1 MVIEDKDKTKEPPGE
16 AAESKQRINELETS
30 KIENK
35 ATEKVLKTTSHICLS
50 DLIILVAVGS
60 GVLYWFLESALHAF
74 IFQEGDLIRHIFM
87 PDNHE
92 IWMRLLVIGIII
104 IFGIYAQFL
113 INKRKWAE
121 EKIKRINAEID
132 QIFNTAADGMRV
144 VDKNFNVLR
153 INETLSNLLDMSE
166 DEVVGKKCYETFR
179 GSLCHT
185 ADCPLTKIFNG
196 DARVECD
203 AEKERKDGTKIPCI
217 VTATPFRG
225 SNGELLG
232 IVEDFKDITERKR
245 MEDSLDQRVKELAR
259 SNAELQQFA
268 YVASHDLQ
276 EPLRMVAS
284 YVQLLARRYKGKLDS
299 DADDFINYA
308 VDGANRMQGLINDL
322 LAYSRVG
329 THGLDFEQTDCT
341 AVLDQA
347 VANLQEGVKE
357 NKAIITH
364 TAMPT
369 VMADAPQLV
378 QLFQNLISNAIKFHG
393 QEPPRIHISAE
404 PKNAEWVFSVRDNGI
419 GIDPQYKERIFVIF
433 QRLHSQTNYSGT
445 GIGLAI
451 CKKVVERHC
460 GRIWVESEAGKGATL
475 YFTIPNK
482 GEKK

>member
-1 MVIEDKDKTKEPPGE
+1 M
-16 AAESKQRINELETS
+16 
-30 KIENK
+30 
-35 ATEKVLKTTSHICLS
+35 
-50 DLIILVAVGS
+50 
-60 GVLYWFLESALHAF
+60 
-74 IFQEGDLIRHIFM
+74 
-87 PDNHE
+87 
-92 IWMRLLVIGIII
+92 
-104 IFGIYAQFL
+104 L

-121 EKIKRINAEID
+121 ETIKRISAELD
-132 QIFNTAADGMRV
+132 QIFNTAADGMRLI
-144 VDKNFNVLR
+144 DKNFNVIR
-153 INETLSNLLDMSE
+153 INETLSNLLNLSK

-196 DARVECD
+196 QEERVECD
-203 AEKERKDGTKIPCI
+203 AEKERNDGARIPCI

-225 SNGELLG
+225 PNGELLG

-245 MEDSLDQRVKELAR
+245 MEDELEQRLKELAR

-284 YVQLLARRYKGKLDS
+284 YVQLLARRYKGKLDA
-299 DADDFINYA
+299 DADDFINFA

-329 THGLDFEQTDCT
+329 TSGRDFEPTDCT
-341 AVLDQA
+341 AILDQA
-347 VANLQEGVKE
+347 VANLQAMVKE
-357 NKAIITH
+357 NKSIVTYNS
-364 TAMPT
+364 MPT

-393 QEPPRIHISAE
+393 PGPPLIHISAE
-404 PKNAEWVFSVRDNGI
+404 QKNAEWVFAVKDNGI
-419 GIDPQYKERIFVIF
+419 GIDPQFKERIFVIF
-433 QRLHSQTNYSGT
+433 QRLHSKTEYSGT

-451 CKKVVERHC
+451 CKKVVERHD
-460 GRIWVESEAGKGATL
+460 GRIWVESEVGKGTTL
-475 YFTIPNK
+475 YFTLPKK